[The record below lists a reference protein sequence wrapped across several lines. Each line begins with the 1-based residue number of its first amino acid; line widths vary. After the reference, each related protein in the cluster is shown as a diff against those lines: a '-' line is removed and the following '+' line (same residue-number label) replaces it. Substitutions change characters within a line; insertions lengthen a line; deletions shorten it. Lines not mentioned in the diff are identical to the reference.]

1 MRAGELRHKV
11 EIWKFSATADDSG
24 ELIETWAKYC
34 LGWAAIDPLWGT
46 ERYQAQRLD
55 ATVTTKIKMRYIKGL
70 TPRDRIKR
78 CSDGRTFEIT
88 SIINPDER
96 NVELRMMCKE
106 SV

>member
-11 EIWKFSATADDSG
+11 EIWKYSATADDSG
-24 ELIETWAKYC
+24 ELIETWAKDC
-34 LGWAAIDPLWGT
+34 TCWAAINPLQGI
-46 ERYQAQRLD
+46 EKYQAQRID
-55 ATVTTKIKMRYIKGL
+55 ATVTTEIIMRYIKGL

-88 SIINPDER
+88 SIINLNER
-96 NVELRMMCKE
+96 NIELRMMCKE